1 MGAAMSP
8 RRATLVA
15 TLSLLGA
22 AAFTTARAA
31 SALIDVAL
39 ASSASAPPPPL
50 DVPRDPVEPPLHRT
64 VVDERAS
71 LRAIGAPEP
80 AVREASPDPGDPR
93 SAPPCERLRVVA
105 SAVYDDPA
113 GSFVVLAALDGPSVT
128 RRRGDA
134 IGELR
139 VVAIEPARAWLEG
152 PRGLCQAGPDW
163 PAAPQAAVRAP
174 PASSAPPLVRSV
186 TDRIRNVGP
195 GVFEIDR
202 ATLDVARE
210 RYLELLPPRAVPDVE
225 NGRPVG
231 YRIVAVRPDSPLG
244 VLGLR
249 AGDRIERV
257 NGMEV
262 STPEG
267 GLAAYARF
275 ATADVVR
282 LVLRRDG
289 KPTEIELRVK

>member
-1 MGAAMSP
+1 MSP

-39 ASSASAPPPPL
+39 ASSASAPPRPL
-50 DVPRDPVEPPLHRT
+50 DVPRGPVEPPLHRT

-80 AVREASPDPGDPR
+80 AVRDAPADPADPG
-93 SAPPCERLRVVA
+93 SARPCERLRVVA

-113 GSFVVLAALDGPSVT
+113 GSFVVLATPDGPSVT
-128 RRRGDA
+128 RRRGEAVGD
-134 IGELR
+134 LR

-163 PAAPQAAVRAP
+163 PAAPQAGAPAP
-174 PASSAPPLVRSV
+174 PGSSTSSAPPLVRSV

-275 ATADVVR
+275 ATADIVR